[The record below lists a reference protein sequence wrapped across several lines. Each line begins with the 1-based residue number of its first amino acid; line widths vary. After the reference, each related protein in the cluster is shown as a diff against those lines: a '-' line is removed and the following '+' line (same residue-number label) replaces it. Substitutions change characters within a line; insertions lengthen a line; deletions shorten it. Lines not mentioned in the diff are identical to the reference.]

1 MAEVSVDTSSYP
13 KPGLPVSPL
22 DIAGK
27 LGGLQAQALSINQQK
42 LDQANQGLTYMTR
55 AMGALGPNASKEQYI
70 DAASTAVKMG
80 LVPPQALDTFKQ
92 RAMAAPD
99 SQSFYNEFMTTA
111 ATHQQQIDYHLGKR
125 EDVGNG
131 QQITPAVSSV
141 KPGFGVRP
149 ISLPIQQQAPPTTQS
164 VDTNTGQQRVLG
176 AQPPQLPVGAIPAGS
191 LPGQFREPLPASRP
205 APAIPG
211 PVTSPAI
218 QGQSSNFGGNVLAAN
233 VEPPTFNQRYDAA
246 FPKPQGAATAPP
258 PMFEEGKKQLMEDQ
272 ALSAQKM
279 TAVKPAIL
287 ALKLLPGLRTG
298 PGTEP
303 WNKAVA
309 FLKANN
315 IITTAQEN
323 DPTVVYQEA
332 NKYFSQYLK
341 GRGGRSDADLAMAEK
356 SSPNVGVQ
364 LNPALTNLARSAV
377 AQDRVEAARSTAFN
391 SQDYSKY
398 GQHRA
403 TFPQSVD
410 ERAFSLDLMPA
421 AESKKLTDQMYQKY
435 KKNPNN
441 PEAIKF
447 FKSLDI
453 AKKQGFFSG
462 NQE

>member
-22 DIAGK
+22 DVASK
-27 LGGLQAQALSINQQK
+27 LGGLEQQRLSISQAK
-42 LDQANQGLTYMTR
+42 LDQANQGLTYLTR
-55 AMGALGPNASKEQYI
+55 AMTSLGPNATKEQYKEVG
-70 DAASTAVKMG
+70 ANAVRMG
-80 LVPPQALDTFKQ
+80 LVPAQQLQVWNERVD
-92 RAMAAPD
+92 AAPD
-99 SQSFYNEFMTTA
+99 SQTFFNQAISA
-111 ATHQQQIDYHLGKR
+111 AQSHSEILKNYIGTPGNIQTGQTQIPTR
-125 EDVGNG
+125 
-131 QQITPAVSSV
+131 TPALTGAPVQTGMPV
-141 KPGFGVRP
+141 
-149 ISLPIQQQAPPTTQS
+149 QMQAPPTMPG
-164 VDTNTGQQRVLG
+164 VDPATGQQRALG
-176 AQPPQLPVGAIPAGS
+176 AQPPQLAPGS
-191 LPGQFREPLPASRP
+191 VAVPMPLPASRP

-218 QGQSSNFGGNVLAAN
+218 QGQSANFGGSVLSAN

-246 FPKPQGAATAPP
+246 FPKPIGAATSPR

-272 ALSAQKM
+272 ALAAQKM

-323 DPTVVYQEA
+323 DPTVIYQEA

-377 AQDRVEAARSTAFN
+377 AQDRVEAARPTAFN

>member
-1 MAEVSVDTSSYP
+1 MAEVDTSSYP
-13 KPGLPVSPL
+13 KPSLPVSPL
-22 DIAGK
+22 DVASK
-27 LGGLQAQALSINQQK
+27 LGGLEQQRLSISQAK

-55 AMGALGPNASKEQYI
+55 AMGALGPNASKDQYI
-70 DAASTAVKMG
+70 SAAQTAVKMG
-80 LVPPQALDTFKQ
+80 LVPQEALNTFVQ
-92 RAMAAPD
+92 RAQAAPN

-111 ATHQQQIDYHLGKR
+111 ASHQQQIDYHLGKAGSV
-125 EDVGNG
+125 DTG
-131 QQITPAVSSV
+131 QTVTPTQTSV

-149 ISLPIQQQAPPTTQS
+149 VGMPIQMQPPPTMQA
-164 VDTNTGQQRVLG
+164 VDPATGQQRALG
-176 AQPPQLPVGAIPAGS
+176 AQPPQLAPGSVAG
-191 LPGQFREPLPASRP
+191 PTPLPVTRP

-211 PVTSPAI
+211 PVSSPAI
-218 QGQSSNFGGNVLAAN
+218 QGQSSNFGGNVLSAN

-246 FPKPQGAATAPP
+246 FPKPQGAATSPP
-258 PMFEEGKKQLMEDQ
+258 PMFEEGKKQIMEDQ
-272 ALSAQKM
+272 ALAAQKM

-377 AQDRVEAARSTAFN
+377 AQDRVEAARPTAFN

-447 FKSLDI
+447 FHSLDI
-453 AKKQGFFSG
+453 AKKQGFFTG